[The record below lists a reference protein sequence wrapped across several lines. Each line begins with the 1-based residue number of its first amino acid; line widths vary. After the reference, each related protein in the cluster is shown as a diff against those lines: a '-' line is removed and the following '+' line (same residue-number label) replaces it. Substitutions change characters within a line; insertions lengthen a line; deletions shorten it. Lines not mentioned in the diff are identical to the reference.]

1 MGWLKKLIGFPP
13 SGNLWRDFLELLG
26 EWKLFRRGVATAFW
40 FCSRATGQWWVSCLL
55 RGRPMMQSI

>member
-26 EWKLFRRGVATAFW
+26 EWKLFRRGVATAF
-40 FCSRATGQWWVSCLL
+40 
-55 RGRPMMQSI
+55 